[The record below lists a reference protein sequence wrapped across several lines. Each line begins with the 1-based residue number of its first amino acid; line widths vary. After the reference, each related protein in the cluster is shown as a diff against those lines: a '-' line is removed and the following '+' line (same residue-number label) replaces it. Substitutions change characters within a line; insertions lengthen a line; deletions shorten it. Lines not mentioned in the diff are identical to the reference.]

1 MSDEILAAFAVESAE
16 LLESIEA
23 SIAGLGA
30 GRREDLDAVF
40 RTVHTLKG
48 SAGIVGLPHLEAFA
62 HALESRLS
70 ALRSKDELPC
80 LGPEVL
86 GSLLACRDRLAA
98 LLAEAR
104 PTIGAEAAG
113 SEAGI
118 TPADEGLLAE
128 LDRALVAPPAASPGR
143 VPPVAIAGQPPGD
156 LMAPASRGQTPAGP
170 PPSTPQGQTP
180 AGGQGG
186 ASYSRVS
193 NAKLDAILEEASELV
208 QSLSEFGRSLKVDGL
223 SGGGSVLAEEL
234 LGLHAL
240 ASRHYRTIL
249 EARTIPF
256 GEVAERYRKA
266 VADIA
271 QESGKEIG
279 FEVQGAETE
288 IDKALADRLAEPL
301 LHLVRN
307 AADHGVEAPDVRLMA
322 GKPRRARVRL
332 VARRDAGFLLVRVED
347 DGRGV
352 DPEAIRSRAVEEGM
366 DLEEWERQ
374 GGSLLSLLLKPGFS
388 LSRKVTKWSG
398 RGVGLDAVDRSVR
411 AARGSLRLESSP
423 GAGFSSEIRLPLAL
437 SLVDG
442 FTASAGGCDLLVPF
456 ETVDSCVVVGNEE
469 GGDKATRRM
478 VRVGDSLVP
487 ALDLSRFYGEPQ
499 GDSSIAILVNA
510 GGSRVALLVDSVGEA
525 LSAAVRPLDRNLS
538 DSPGV
543 AGIAA
548 LGDGSFVLVLDAEE
562 LVALASGAATFSDGC

>member
-1 MSDEILAAFAVESAE
+1 MSEEILAAFAAESAE
-16 LLESIEA
+16 LLEGLDA

-30 GRREDLDAVF
+30 GRREDLDSVF

-48 SAGIVGLPHLEAFA
+48 SAGIVGMQRLEVFA

-70 ALRSKDELPC
+70 SLRSRNGFLP
-80 LGPEVL
+80 LDPDAQGI
-86 GSLLACRDRLAA
+86 LLACRDRLAA
-98 LLAEAR
+98 LLAEGK
-104 PTIGAEAAG
+104 PSIGAEGGPDAAA
-113 SEAGI
+113 EAGLA
-118 TPADEGLLAE
+118 PAEEALLAE
-128 LDRALVAPPAASPGR
+128 LDRALAVAEAEGGGQIPAGSTAQAR
-143 VPPVAIAGQPPGD
+143 QA
-156 LMAPASRGQTPAGP
+156 QTPAVP
-170 PPSTPQGQTP
+170 APTQAALQTAAP
-180 AGGQGG
+180 GG

-208 QSLSEFGRSLKVDGL
+208 QSLSEFGRSLKTGGL
-223 SGGGSVLAEEL
+223 SGAVDQGRSEEL
-234 LGLHAL
+234 LNLHAL

-249 EARTIPF
+249 EARTVPF

-271 QESGKEIG
+271 RESGKRID
-279 FEVQGAETE
+279 FEVGGAETE

-307 AADHGVEAPDVRLMA
+307 AADHGIEAREARLGA
-322 GKPRRARVRL
+322 GKTEGGKILLA
-332 VARRDAGFLLVRVED
+332 ARRDAGFLLVRVED

-352 DPEAIRSRAVEEGM
+352 DPEDIRTRAIEEGI
-366 DLEEWERQ
+366 DLEEWTRQ

-411 AARGSLRLESSP
+411 AARGSLRLDSAP
-423 GAGFSSEIRLPLAL
+423 GQGFSSEIRLPLAL

-442 FTASAGGCDLLVPF
+442 FTASAGGSDLLVPF
-456 ETVDSCVVVGNEE
+456 EAVDSCVAVEWQDE
-469 GGDKATRRM
+469 GKEGFRGTLAIGDI
-478 VRVGDSLVP
+478 LVP
-487 ALDLSRFYGEPQ
+487 ALDLCGLYGAPRGGSR
-499 GDSSIAILVNA
+499 IAILVNA
-510 GGSRVALLVDSVGEA
+510 GGTKAALLVDAVGEA
-525 LSAAVRPLDRNLS
+525 LSAAVRPLDRSLA

-548 LGDGSFVLVLDAEE
+548 LGDGSFVLVLDAAE
-562 LVALASGAATFSDGC
+562 LVALASGTAIFSGGY

>member
-1 MSDEILAAFAVESAE
+1 MSEEILAAFAAESAE
-16 LLESIEA
+16 LLEGLEA

-30 GRREDLDAVF
+30 GRREDLDSVF

-48 SAGIVGLPHLEAFA
+48 SAGIVGMQHLEVFA

-70 ALRSKDELPC
+70 PLRSMKELPR
-80 LGPEVL
+80 LGPEAL
-86 GSLLACRDRLAA
+86 GALLACRDRLAA
-98 LLAEAR
+98 LLAER
-104 PTIGAEAAG
+104 KPSIGAEAA
-113 SEAGI
+113 SDAA
-118 TPADEGLLAE
+118 ADPGLAPDEEGLLAE
-128 LDRALVAPPAASPGR
+128 LDRHLGPG
-143 VPPVAIAGQPPGD
+143 
-156 LMAPASRGQTPAGP
+156 GQTPSEAGAP
-170 PPSTPQGQTP
+170 AGQGQTP
-180 AGGQGG
+180 SRSATVQGQGPAPGAQGG
-186 ASYSRVS
+186 ASFSRVS

-208 QSLSEFGRSLKVDGL
+208 QSLSEFGRGLKTGGL
-223 SGGGSVLAEEL
+223 SGASDTGRSEEL
-234 LGLHAL
+234 LSLHAL

-249 EARTIPF
+249 EARTVPF

-271 QESGKEIG
+271 RESGTDMD

-307 AADHGVEAPDVRLMA
+307 AADHGIETREARLKA
-322 GKPRRARVRL
+322 GKAERGRVL
-332 VARRDAGFLLVRVED
+332 LAARRDAGFLLVRVED

-352 DPEAIRSRAVEEGM
+352 DPEAIRARALEEGI
-366 DLEEWERQ
+366 DLEEWTRQ

-411 AARGSLRLESSP
+411 AARGSLRLASVP
-423 GAGFSSEIRLPLAL
+423 GKGFSSEIRLPLAL

-442 FTASAGGCDLLVPF
+442 FTASAGGSDLLLPF
-456 ETVDSCVVVGNEE
+456 ESVDSCVSVDWRDE
-469 GGDKATRRM
+469 GKDGLRGTLA
-478 VRVGDSLVP
+478 VGDILVP
-487 ALDLSRFYGEPQ
+487 ALDLCGLYGEGAGGPR
-499 GDSSIAILVNA
+499 IAILVNA
-510 GGSRVALLVDSVGEA
+510 GGTKAALLVDAVGEA
-525 LSAAVRPLDRNLS
+525 LSAAVRPLDRNLA

-548 LGDGSFVLVLDAEE
+548 LGDGSFVLVLDAAE
-562 LVALASGAATFSDGC
+562 LVSLASGVATSSGGY